1 MNVELVTY
9 TQNPE
14 ETIEKVARFATA
26 QKKKQLK
33 VV

>member
-14 ETIEKVARFATA
+14 ETIEKAARICYAS
-26 QKKKQLK
+26 KRQLK